1 MRRRFIGRFIDRTI
15 GSIVSLMEVMTEW
28 GEGVI
33 SVCNSSFPRIMDVHK
48 KVPIFVIPKIV
59 PIIDIDEP
67 VRTVCDVRRGAEEY
81 RV

>member
-1 MRRRFIGRFIDRTI
+1 MRRRFIGSFIHRTI

-48 KVPIFVIPKIV
+48 KVLVFVIPEIV
-59 PIIDIDEP
+59 PIIDIDES
-67 VRTVCDVRRGAEEY
+67 VRAVCDMWRGVEEY

>member
-1 MRRRFIGRFIDRTI
+1 
-15 GSIVSLMEVMTEW
+15 MEVMTEW

-48 KVPIFVIPKIV
+48 KVLVFVIPEIV
-59 PIIDIDEP
+59 PIIDIDES
-67 VRTVCDVRRGAEEY
+67 VRAVCDMWRGVEEY

>member
-1 MRRRFIGRFIDRTI
+1 MRRRFIGRFIHRTI

-48 KVPIFVIPKIV
+48 KVPIFVIPEIV
-59 PIIDIDEP
+59 PVIDIDESI
-67 VRTVCDVRRGAEEY
+67 RAVCGVWRGVEEC

>member
-1 MRRRFIGRFIDRTI
+1 M
-15 GSIVSLMEVMTEW
+15 MTEW

-48 KVPIFVIPKIV
+48 KVLVFVIPEIV
-59 PIIDIDEP
+59 PIIDIDES
-67 VRTVCDVRRGAEEY
+67 VRAVCDMWRGVEEY

>member
-1 MRRRFIGRFIDRTI
+1 
-15 GSIVSLMEVMTEW
+15 MEVMTEW

-48 KVPIFVIPKIV
+48 KVPIFVIPEIV
-59 PIIDIDEP
+59 PIIDIDES
-67 VRTVCDVRRGAEEY
+67 VRAVCGVRRGVEEY